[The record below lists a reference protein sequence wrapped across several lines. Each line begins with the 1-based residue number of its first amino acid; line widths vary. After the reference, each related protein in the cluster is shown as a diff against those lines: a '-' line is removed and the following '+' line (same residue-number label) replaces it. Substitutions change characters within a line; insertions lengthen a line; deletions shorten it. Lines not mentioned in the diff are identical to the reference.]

1 MCDNS
6 NWLKTA
12 ILVIFATTLLGLS
25 ILLVVTYW
33 ESPSRSVFSENILK
47 VNTMFDWKTYGYK
60 LDVAGSQSYEQEI
73 IFVLGLHFTHEI
85 SLLELFLMKK
95 VDLYSYSNEKFMVL
109 L

>member
-1 MCDNS
+1 MVKNCYSS
-6 NWLKTA
+6 NFHYD
-12 ILVIFATTLLGLS
+12 IVRFEYLVSCNLLG
-25 ILLVVTYW
+25 IAF
-33 ESPSRSVFSENILK
+33 RSVFFENILK